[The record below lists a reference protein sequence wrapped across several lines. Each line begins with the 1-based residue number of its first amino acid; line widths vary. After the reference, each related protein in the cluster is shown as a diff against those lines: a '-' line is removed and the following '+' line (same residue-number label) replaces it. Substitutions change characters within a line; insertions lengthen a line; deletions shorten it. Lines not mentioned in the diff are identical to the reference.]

1 MNALYY
7 GDCLTIMRDLP
18 AGEVDLIYLDPPFNS
33 NREYNAI
40 YQDETGRPL
49 PDQIEAFSDTWELDE
64 GRMRAI
70 RDLPI
75 LMAEH
80 GIGDEAIGLVR
91 AWLPALA
98 RQQPRMG
105 AYISYMAERLV
116 AMRRLLKPSGSLFL
130 HADPTASH
138 YLKVLLDMIFGADR
152 FLNEIIWRRT
162 NAKGLATRRLA
173 TNHDVILRYGMSA
186 AAKWTPQYT
195 EHDPEYVQKFY
206 RHVEPETGRRYQL
219 GDLTNPNKDRP
230 NLTYEFLGVTRV
242 WRWTRERMQRAYD
255 DGLIVQSQ
263 ADAVPRLKRYLDE
276 QRGTPVDDIWDD
288 VLPVQPN
295 SGEDMK
301 YATQKPL
308 ALLERIVDAA
318 TEEGDLVLDPFC
330 GCATTLEAAHRLGRR
345 WIGIDIA
352 IHAVQRVAKV
362 RLGDRCG
369 LSEGVNFTVD
379 GIPRNVEGARL
390 MWESDPYQFQKWA
403 VEQIDGFVTAKRT
416 ADGGIDG
423 RLYFA
428 VPGEEALQSMV
439 LEVKGGEHVS
449 ISHLRALSGV
459 LEADDALQAGLITM
473 VKPSERQ
480 MRNFQRLIA
489 EVGDIEVLGNRYP
502 RLQVLS
508 VEEILQGERF
518 RTPSPAAR
526 GSAQKNMPLDI

>member
-7 GDCLTIMRDLP
+7 GDCLTIMRELP

-75 LMAEH
+75 LMTEH
-80 GIGDEAIGLVR
+80 GFGDEAISLAR
-91 AWLPALA
+91 AWLQALA

-105 AYISYMAERLV
+105 AYISYMAERLL

-138 YLKVLLDMIFGADR
+138 YLKMLLDLIFGAER
-152 FLNEIIWRRT
+152 FQNEIIWRRT

-173 TNHDVILRYGMSA
+173 SNHDVILRYGMSA
-186 AAKWTPQYT
+186 AAKWTPQYR
-195 EHDPEYVQKFY
+195 EHDPEYVRKFY

-242 WRWTRERMQRAYD
+242 WRWTRERMQQAYD

-263 ADAVPRLKRYLDE
+263 PDAVPYLKRYLDE
-276 QRGTPVDDIWDD
+276 QRGTPVDDTWDD
-288 VLPVQPN
+288 ILPVQSN
-295 SGEDMK
+295 SAEDMK
-301 YATQKPL
+301 YSTQKPL

-369 LSEGVNFTVD
+369 LSEGVNFKVD

-439 LEVKGGEHVS
+439 LEVKGGKNVS
-449 ISHLRALSGV
+449 ISHLRALLGV

-473 VKPSERQ
+473 VRPSERQ

-508 VEEILQGERF
+508 VEEILQGGRF

-526 GSAQKNMPLDI
+526 GSAQTNMPLDI